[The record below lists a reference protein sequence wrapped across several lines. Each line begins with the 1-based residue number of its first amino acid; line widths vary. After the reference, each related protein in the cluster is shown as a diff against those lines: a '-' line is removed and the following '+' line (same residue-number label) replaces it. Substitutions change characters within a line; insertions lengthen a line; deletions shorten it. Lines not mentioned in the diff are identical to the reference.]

1 MRDKLVLGHA
11 LRQHLRAEQLD
22 LGNQFTALVASR
34 GQILLDDERRDLVL
48 LDEIDEFVVHA
59 WCPSLLPSTNG
70 GPGCDQVACRGYGL
84 GGVVISNRVAD
95 IAEPL
100 PNLMPSKSL
109 SEIRY

>member
-1 MRDKLVLGHA
+1 VLGHA

-22 LGNQFTALVASR
+22 FGNQFTGLVASR
-34 GQILLDDERRDLVL
+34 GQILLDDERRDLVFL
-48 LDEIDEFVVHA
+48 MRSTSLSHA

-70 GPGCDQVACRGYGL
+70 GPGCDQVAYRGYGL

-100 PNLMPSKSL
+100 Q
-109 SEIRY
+109 I